1 MERILYKM
9 AEPTHFISDDA
20 SRDEAN
26 SAMWANQIQ
35 TFNNEQLMQFLNQ
48 LEHTWKINE
57 RNNSYLSQRI
67 GYDNFFSKDELAEDG
82 YPQTIDI
89 DVIHGK
95 YVRMRDHLCELYHR
109 ADTLK
114 MMDIEDDNDMK
125 ISVRVNRLIDQID
138 DAWQIVFRNAR
149 ISERVNNPTYVPINP
164 ESDPSIFRV
173 STISSPEELSPFQ
186 QAIMQTLKYL
196 YTNNI
201 KRYKGQCC
209 KEIKTASGCSTR
221 AWKPVQ
227 SIQEFVYS
235 VGKKEVEFE
244 LWKNLTSRGTAH
256 RDVITHLTNCKD
268 MQFPDIVKNRHVWSF
283 TNGIFVGKKWSD
295 KTGLYESAFYTYE
308 SPEFKNLDQTV
319 VSCKYFEQEFKDY
332 SHLDDWYD
340 IPTPF
345 FQSILDY
352 QGFEDDVAKWV
363 YVMGGRLCYD
373 VNDMDGWQVIP
384 FLKGVARSGKSTLIT
399 KVFRKFYGAED
410 VRTLSNNVEKK
421 FGLSA
426 IYDSYMF
433 IAPEV
438 KNDLA
443 LEQAEFQSVV
453 SGEDV
458 SIAVKCEKAKS
469 IEWKTPGILGGN
481 EVPHWKDN
489 SGSILRRI
497 LTFNFGKQVKESD
510 TNLEK
515 KLELELDVILQKC
528 IRAYL
533 EYSQKYG
540 SKDVWNVVPE
550 YFKTVQ
556 RQVAMVTS
564 TLENFLQSPMVEL
577 NPKACCPRAEFVS
590 KFNQYCT
597 ANNLGK
603 PKFNYDFYAGPFS
616 QRDIIVR
623 HHTMAYKGRMM
634 ANQEFIFGIELV
646 DFDNEGF
653 GTDH

>member
-1 MERILYKM
+1 M
-9 AEPTHFISDDA
+9 AEPTHFISDQA
-20 SRDEAN
+20 NHDEAN

-35 TFNNEQLMQFLNQ
+35 TFDSDQLMQFLNQ

-82 YPQTIDI
+82 YPQTVDI
-89 DVIHGK
+89 ERIHGK
-95 YVRMRDHLCELYHR
+95 FVRMRDHLCELYHR
-109 ADTLK
+109 ADTLN
-114 MMDIEDDNDMK
+114 MMDNEDDNDMK
-125 ISVRVNRLIDQID
+125 ISVRVNRLIDQVD

-173 STISSPEELSPFQ
+173 STISKPEELSPFQ

-209 KEIKTASGCSTR
+209 TEIKTASGCSTR
-221 AWKPVQ
+221 AWKPMQ

-235 VGKKEVEFE
+235 VGKKEVEFD

-256 RDVITHLTNCKD
+256 RDVITHLSNCKD

-283 TNGIFVGKKWSD
+283 TNGIFVGKEWSD
-295 KTGLYESAFYTYE
+295 KSGLYKSGFYTYD

-319 VSCKYFEQEFKDY
+319 VSCKYFDQEFKDY
-332 SHLDDWYD
+332 THLEDWYD

-352 QGFEDDVAKWV
+352 QGFDADVAKWI

-399 KVFRKFYGAED
+399 KVFRKFYGPED

-510 TNLEK
+510 TTLES
-515 KLELELDVILQKC
+515 KLELELSVILQKC
-528 IRAYL
+528 VRAYL
-533 EYSQKYG
+533 EYSQKYAN
-540 SKDVWNVVPE
+540 KDVWNVVPE

-556 RQVAMVTS
+556 KQVAMVTS
-564 TLENFLQSPMVEL
+564 TLENFLQSPTVDL

-616 QRDIIVR
+616 QRDIVVR

-634 ANQEFIFGIELV
+634 ANQEFIFGIDLI
-646 DFDNEGF
+646 DFDTEGF

>member
-1 MERILYKM
+1 M
-9 AEPTHFISDDA
+9 AEPTHFISDQA
-20 SRDEAN
+20 NHDEAN

-35 TFNNEQLMQFLNQ
+35 TFDSDQLMQFLNQ

-82 YPQTIDI
+82 YPQTVDI
-89 DVIHGK
+89 ERIHGK
-95 YVRMRDHLCELYHR
+95 FVRMRDHLCELYHR
-109 ADTLK
+109 ADTLN

-125 ISVRVNRLIDQID
+125 ISVRVNRLIDQVD

-173 STISSPEELSPFQ
+173 STISKPEELSPFQ
-186 QAIMQTLKYL
+186 QAIMQTLRYL

-209 KEIKTASGCSTR
+209 TEIKTASGCSTR

-235 VGKKEVEFE
+235 VAKKEVEFE
-244 LWKNLTSRGTAH
+244 LWKNLTSRGTVH
-256 RDVITHLTNCKD
+256 RDVITHLSNCKD

-283 TNGIFVGKKWSD
+283 TNGIFVGKEWSE
-295 KTGLYESAFYTYE
+295 KTGLYKSAFYTYD

-319 VSCKYFEQEFKDY
+319 VSCKYFDQEFKDY
-332 SHLDDWYD
+332 THLDDWYD

-352 QGFEDDVAKWV
+352 QGFDADVAKWI

-458 SIAVKCEKAKS
+458 SIAIKCEKAKS

-510 TNLEK
+510 TTLEG
-515 KLELELDVILQKC
+515 KLELELSVILQKC
-528 IRAYL
+528 VRAYL
-533 EYSQKYG
+533 EYSQKYAN
-540 SKDVWNVVPE
+540 KDVWNVVPE

-556 RQVAMVTS
+556 KQVAMVTS

-616 QRDIIVR
+616 QRDIVVR

-634 ANQEFIFGIELV
+634 ANQEFIFGIDLI